1 VKNFPTVSEGLGPR
15 ESVSIKQEPGP
26 RAAMLWLLTCCLALM
41 AAIAVALEMAVE
53 VVPSRFSASLANLFL
68 SKDASA
74 AA

>member
-1 VKNFPTVSEGLGPR
+1 
-15 ESVSIKQEPGP
+15 
-26 RAAMLWLLTCCLALM
+26 MLWLLTCGLALM

-53 VVPSRFSASLANLFL
+53 VAPSRFSASLANLFL

>member
-1 VKNFPTVSEGLGPR
+1 
-15 ESVSIKQEPGP
+15 
-26 RAAMLWLLTCCLALM
+26 MLWLLTCGLALM
-41 AAIAVALEMAVE
+41 AAITVVLEMAVE